1 MVDQAA
7 YRILQEALTN
17 ASRHGDGH
25 VQVGIAWAGRSVE
38 LTVVNDV
45 RPDAP
50 YTAAMGGHG
59 LIGMRERATLVGGTF
74 ESARLNGSF
83 RLHAGLH
90 SDGVAP

>member
-25 VQVGIAWAGRSVE
+25 VHVSITWAARAIE
-38 LTVVNDV
+38 LTVLNGV
-45 RPDAP
+45 RPHAPDA
-50 YTAAMGGHG
+50 AVMGGHG

-74 ESARLNGSF
+74 DARRVNGSF
-83 RLHAGLH
+83 RLHADLH
-90 SDGVAP
+90 TDGGAP